1 MKTQINHNQIK
12 EVLLRCHDVQGVT
25 GLSRS
30 GLYAAIKQGTFPVP
44 VKIGLRA
51 VAWRSGDISKW
62 IADKG
67 QGETR

>member
-12 EVLLRCHDVQGVT
+12 EVLLRRHDVQVVT

-51 VAWRSGDISKW
+51 VAWRSRDISKW
-62 IADKG
+62 VSDKCG
-67 QGETR
+67 GISK

>member
-1 MKTQINHNQIK
+1 MKTQISQIQIK
-12 EVLLRCHDVQGVT
+12 EVLLRRHDVQGMT

-30 GLYAAIKQGTFPVP
+30 GLYAAIKQGTFPAP

-51 VAWRSGDISKW
+51 VAWRSSDISKW

-67 QGETR
+67 QGETK